1 MIRAVSGDIG
11 VVLAVGFVLF
21 LGIELAKEEVALEM
35 NEGAFIL
42 RDDSGEVSAV
52 INEGGDIL

>member
-11 VVLAVGFVLF
+11 VVLAVGFVFL
-21 LGIELAKEEVALEM
+21 LGIELAKEEVAVEM

>member
-11 VVLAVGFVLF
+11 VVLAVGFVFL
-21 LGIELAKEEVALEM
+21 LGIELAKEEVAVEM
-35 NEGAFIL
+35 NKGAFIL

>member
-42 RDDSGEVSAV
+42 RDDSGEVTAV

>member
-11 VVLAVGFVLF
+11 VSLAVGFVFL
-21 LGIELAKEEVALEM
+21 LGIELAKEEVAVEM

>member
-11 VVLAVGFVLF
+11 VVLAVGFVFL
-21 LGIELAKEEVALEM
+21 LGIELAKEEVAVEM

-42 RDDSGEVSAV
+42 RDDSGEVTAV

>member
-11 VVLAVGFVLF
+11 VVLAVGFVFF
-21 LGIELAKEEVALEM
+21 LGIELAKEEVAVEM
-35 NEGAFIL
+35 NKGAFIL